1 MTISGLELASLAT
14 SRLFFLL
21 FARCAGLTWFAPVF
35 CGVELSK
42 RCRVV
47 CAVLFAALVFP
58 AISVNIGVDTSLL
71 TIFSVASAFRFLLAF
86 AFEFFI
92 GAVLGLSLK
101 LFFQGVYLA
110 GEAIARV
117 GGVSV
122 AESFDPSLGGE
133 SSATSSFLFW
143 LAIAV
148 FASCGGLE
156 AFTDGFLSFLVLT
169 PPSEVIASE
178 ELIDRLLSTLS
189 HSFILGL
196 RIAAPTI
203 LATAAVY
210 LAVGMNSRLFPQAS
224 LSLVSFNIN
233 ALLTLVLFFL
243 CIGVFCQV
251 FESEITRMI
260 GNLFIH
266 GAEP

>member
-1 MTISGLELASLAT
+1 MEMEKKFYITCDSSCDLPFDYL
-14 SRLFFLL
+14 
-21 FARCAGLTWFAPVF
+21 
-35 CGVELSK
+35 K
-42 RCRVV
+42 RKG
-47 CAVLFAALVFP
+47 
-58 AISVNIGVDTSLL
+58 N
-71 TIFSVASAFRFLLAF
+71 
-86 AFEFFI
+86 
-92 GAVLGLSLK
+92 
-101 LFFQGVYLA
+101 Y
-110 GEAIARV
+110 
-117 GGVSV
+117 
-122 AESFDPSLGGE
+122 
-133 SSATSSFLFW
+133 
-143 LAIAV
+143 
-148 FASCGGLE
+148 
-156 AFTDGFLSFLVLT
+156 
-169 PPSEVIASE
+169 SEVVASE

-210 LAVGMNSRLFPQAS
+210 LAVGVNSRLFPQAS